1 MNGLDIGGFRGQKP
15 HDIFHEYMNAIAN
28 HPAFEGMPDAYY
40 DDGRVQWEAPSNR
53 TGGKFKDSHQKRRE
67 WWANKARSLG
77 ISTLED
83 RWISRVA
90 KSIHPT
96 MKKPCKKCGHVMD
109 IRYAYPSKA
118 LLARI
123 QKLKFI
129 DSDFEVSAV
138 EDIFALVSRMHES
151 YGEQALRAFA
161 TFWKG
166 AGSVPKPNAPLEEW
180 LAWIENVFVPNEP
193 RTLSPGAMSNAPDR
207 FDGFH
212 SFNRCCRGEADKGRT
227 VSNLRSYTTDR
238 RVFEYWASGNWIAAD
253 RLMGLIRRDFRDEPC
268 LNGHVGPCQAD
279 HIGPISLGFNHFPR
293 FQLLCASCNSAKN
306 NRMYPSDV
314 AWLIDQETQGQH
326 VISWHT
332 EKLWNSLKFQVLT
345 QEHSLRLSKVLRDNR
360 HSYMSALAKI
370 AENGNFGFLAS
381 LLELQHADQ
390 DVEFIGLRTS
400 NHITEFD
407 QIKYT
412 KRDTKYSAEQKARRS
427 RIAFSELLAY
437 FSKVNRS
444 AYVVSDASSELCLSL
459 TIEKLDAMKVSTAAL
474 DGAIRSAIISD
485 SIEADSRF
493 RQVYLNYVEFDFNKF
508 SPIRESL
515 QAHMNAVGE
524 ILASMWEHERFT
536 RVIDLVE

>member
-1 MNGLDIGGFRGQKP
+1 MDAVDLGGFRGQKP
-15 HDIFHEYMNAIAN
+15 HDIFHNYMTAIAS

-67 WWANKARSLG
+67 WWAKQAGILG

-109 IRYAYPSKA
+109 IRYVYPSKA

-123 QKLKFI
+123 RKLKFI
-129 DSDFEVSAV
+129 EADFETSQI
-138 EDIFALVSRMHES
+138 EDIFSLISRMHDS
-151 YGEQALRAFA
+151 YGEQVLKAFA
-161 TFWKG
+161 VFWKG
-166 AGSVPKPNAPLEEW
+166 ASSLPKASAPLADW
-180 LAWIENVFVPNEP
+180 LEWIENDLVPKEP

-238 RVFEYWASGNWIAAD
+238 RVFEYWAAGNWIAAD
-253 RLMGLIRRDFRDEPC
+253 RLMGIIRRDFRDEPC
-268 LNGHVGPCQAD
+268 MNGHAGPCQAD

-314 AWLIDQETQGQH
+314 AWLVEQEGRGEQ

-332 EKLWNSLKFQVLT
+332 ESLWKSLKHQVLT

-360 HSYMSALAKI
+360 HSYMNALAKI

-381 LLELQHADQ
+381 LLELHHADQ
-390 DVEFIGLRTS
+390 DVEFVGLRIS
-400 NHITEFD
+400 KHITEFD
-407 QIKYT
+407 EIRYT
-412 KRDTKYSAEQKARRS
+412 QRDTKYSAEQKARRS
-427 RIAFSELLAY
+427 RIAFRELLAY
-437 FSKVNRS
+437 FSKINRS
-444 AYVVSDASSELCLSL
+444 AYVVSDAASDASLLFTLRELDKMKHLTASL
-459 TIEKLDAMKVSTAAL
+459 D
-474 DGAIRSAIISD
+474 SAIETALESD
-485 SIEADSRF
+485 PTEADTRF
-493 RQVYLNYVEFDFNKF
+493 RQIYLDFIDFDLKIFDAV
-508 SPIRESL
+508 RGSL
-515 QAHMNAVGE
+515 RLHMDAVSE

-536 RVIDLVE
+536 RVIDLVD